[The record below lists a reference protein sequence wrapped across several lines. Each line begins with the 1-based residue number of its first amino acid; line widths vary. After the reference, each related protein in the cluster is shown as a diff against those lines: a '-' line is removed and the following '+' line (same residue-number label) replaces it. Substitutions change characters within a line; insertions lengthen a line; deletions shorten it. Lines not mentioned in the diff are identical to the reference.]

1 MSANVAEQAQREV
14 DWMSL
19 IDAEMSRLKGE
30 IRILTRERDNAKEQA
45 LSWVADDL
53 RRAAEAHIKSIGITE
68 KRIERKHLTQ
78 IADVLLERARY
89 YEQQSQAARQPQKAD
104 AAVAQREEP

>member
-1 MSANVAEQAQREV
+1 MTEGEV

-30 IRILTRERDNAKEQA
+30 IRILTRERDKAKEQA
-45 LSWVADDL
+45 LLWVADDL
-53 RRAAEAHIKSIGITE
+53 RRAAEAHLKTVGITE

-78 IADVLLERARY
+78 IADVLIERAKY
-89 YEQQSQAARQPQKAD
+89 YEQQSQAARQPQEG
-104 AAVAQREEP
+104 QSS